1 MIEIFHFSCHLSL
14 NYGHTKMKTDEDIAS
29 LLTTLLKTSPF
40 VEMKQLADLIKIHN
54 IESHKERAF
63 K

>member
-1 MIEIFHFSCHLSL
+1 MV
-14 NYGHTKMKTDEDIAS
+14 TQMKTEQDTAS
-29 LLTTLLKTSPF
+29 RLTPLLKISPF
-40 VEMKQLADLIKIHN
+40 VEMKKLADLIKIHN